1 MENQFV
7 FKLLDIFHQER
18 SFKTEKQ
25 ESEYFD
31 IPLDEDDARDE
42 KKNVNVPLDDDNDYA
57 DKRVKKE
64 IVKVPLDDENELILQ
79 EKNEGQVGIKHDNT
93 KLTSIKSDHLQDM
106 DSRETTLDSR
116 ETKEQFSCEVC
127 FNQYANRKSL
137 SHHRALHR
145 GNTTCVECGKVYST
159 KNALRLHVRN
169 IHLKEFKL
177 ACEECGYKTNMSDAL
192 TKHRRVHTGEKP
204 FSCESCEY
212 RCGDPNSIINHKRTH
227 HDPIKRVLEQKHF
240 CDQCGK
246 SFGRLNSY
254 KKHQD
259 MHAGVKRAKTTAGK
273 SCEICGKIVYG
284 NAGTFAQHM
293 ASHTNITK
301 CSICEEVFA
310 TLKHLSKHKNEQ
322 HLNLKKDNE

>member
-1 MENQFV
+1 M
-7 FKLLDIFHQER
+7 
-18 SFKTEKQ
+18 
-25 ESEYFD
+25 
-31 IPLDEDDARDE
+31 
-42 KKNVNVPLDDDNDYA
+42 
-57 DKRVKKE
+57 
-64 IVKVPLDDENELILQ
+64 LQ
-79 EKNEGQVGIKHDNT
+79 EKKTT
-93 KLTSIKSDHLQDM
+93 KPDMSSLKSDHLQDM
-106 DSRETTLDSR
+106 DSGETTLDSR
-116 ETKEQFSCEVC
+116 ESKKQFSCEVC
-127 FNQYANRKSL
+127 CNQYANSKSL

-169 IHLKEFKL
+169 IHLKEFRL

-259 MHAGVKRAKTTAGK
+259 MHAGVKRAKTTTGK
-273 SCEICGKIVYG
+273 SCDICGKILHG
-284 NAGTFAQHM
+284 NAGSFAQHM
-293 ASHTNITK
+293 SSHANNTNIDSNKPDTLPTGTQNKCHK

-310 TLKHLSKHKNEQ
+310 TLKILSKHKNEQ
-322 HLNLKKDNE
+322 HLNLKKDDEPKTQYCEFVKRNFPADRVLGTIQL